1 CLQGKNRIAQ
11 ELHDTVLQMLFGV
24 GLRLQWSL
32 EQLPAGSALRA
43 PLEEARHLSAR
54 AGGELRG
61 AIFTLCSDIAEIGLV
76 PAVERLVRE
85 QAARAGWAAN
95 VVVRGAVPEL
105 PVLVQN
111 AAHRVVREALMNAYK
126 HARATEVVV
135 SLRFTP
141 AALTVVV
148 QDNGVGIPAE
158 ALAGFRQ
165 TPDHFGLRLVDRRH
179 PDVVLLDLRMPG
191 TPGIDVCRAMTER
204 HPQTAVIILTAFLDS
219 DMIYRC
225 IQAGAKGYVVKDVE
239 RADLKRKIRAA
250 ARGEGVL
257 DVKAASPVLERLR
270 RGARAPVHLTEREIT
285 ILKLTAEGMTNKEI
299 GQQLYLS
306 EATVKDQ
313 LRKIMD
319 KLGVDHRISAVI
331 VASKEGLI

>member
-1 CLQGKNRIAQ
+1 METRRIRLLVVDDHSIVR
-11 ELHDTVLQMLFGV
+11 E
-24 GLRLQWSL
+24 GLCSI
-32 EQLPAGSALRA
+32 LRA
-43 PLEEARHLSAR
+43 EPDFQVVGEAGDGEEA
-54 AGGELRG
+54 
-61 AIFTLCSDIAEIGLV
+61 
-76 PAVERLVRE
+76 
-85 QAARAGWAAN
+85 
-95 VVVRGAVPEL
+95 
-105 PVLVQN
+105 
-111 AAHRVVREALMNAYK
+111 
-126 HARATEVVV
+126 
-135 SLRFTP
+135 
-141 AALTVVV
+141 
-148 QDNGVGIPAE
+148 
-158 ALAGFRQ
+158 
-165 TPDHFGLRLVDRRH
+165 LRLVDRLH

-257 DVKAASPVLERLR
+257 DEKAASPVLERLR
-270 RGARAPVHLTEREIT
+270 RGAKAPVHLTEREIT
-285 ILKLTAEGMTNKEI
+285 LLKLTAEGMTNKEI

-319 KLGVDHRISAVI
+319 KFGVDHRISAVI
-331 VASKEGLI
+331 AATKEGLI